1 MVLFEKIQQFDE
13 DALLKIQ
20 HKLHRDG
27 LDFIMKSISM
37 LGNAG
42 LIWIAASAALILNPS
57 SRSVGALMFLSLA
70 VCAFLTNIAIK
81 LPIRRARPFE
91 RIGDLSVLVKL
102 PKDYSFPSGHTSAS
116 FAAARILMLAA
127 PGTAAL
133 AALVLAVLM
142 GISRMYV
149 GVHYLTDV
157 LAGMALGIFTAQLVW
172 HAANIYSFIQ
182 IAI

>member
-13 DALLKIQ
+13 TALLKLQ
-20 HKLHRDG
+20 RKLHRDG
-27 LDFIMKSISM
+27 LDRIMKAISL

-42 LIWIAASAALILNPS
+42 LIWIAAAAALILNAPS
-57 SRSVGALMFLSLA
+57 RQVGELMLISLA

-91 RIGDLSVLVKL
+91 RIGELCVLVKL
-102 PKDYSFPSGHTSAS
+102 PRDYSFPSGHTSAS

-127 PGTAAL
+127 PGSAAL
-133 AALVLAVLM
+133 AALVFAILM

-157 LAGMALGIFTAQLVW
+157 LAGMALGIFTSQLVW
-172 HAANIYSFIQ
+172 QIANIYSFIQ
-182 IAI
+182 VAV